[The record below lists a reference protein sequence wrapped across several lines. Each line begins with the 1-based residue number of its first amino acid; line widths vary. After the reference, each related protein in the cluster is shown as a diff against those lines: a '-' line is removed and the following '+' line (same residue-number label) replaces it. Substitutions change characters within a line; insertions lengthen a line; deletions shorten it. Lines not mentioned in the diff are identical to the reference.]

1 MRSLRASLIYASMKA
16 GHYFKYGRK
25 KNPTDWYNPAS
36 INYFRQETHKTAARL
51 ARPIKDVQVQ
61 PIQIGNF
68 QAELIRPDVLADN
81 KIMLLFHGG
90 GYVAGDCFAYRT
102 AASRFAQLTQ
112 TQILLFE
119 YRLAPEHPFPAALE
133 DALQAYAWLLEQG
146 HHASDVVFVG
156 DSAGG
161 GLCLATLLALKNEH
175 LSLPMATVVMSPW
188 TDLTCSS
195 PSIQT
200 NASKCLIP
208 KDSMKAFSQYYC
220 GHQEATN
227 PLISPLFGELHDL
240 PPLLVF
246 VGGNEILLDDSV
258 QLVKKAKSHGVDAQ
272 LVVADGLFHC
282 YPYFAP
288 VVPEANVAIA
298 KIRDFIRAVA

>member
-1 MRSLRASLIYASMKA
+1 MRSLRASLVYASMKA
-16 GHYFKYGRK
+16 SHYFRYGRK
-25 KNPTDWYNPAS
+25 KNPIDWNNPAS
-36 INYFRQETHKTAARL
+36 INYFRQETHKTAVRL
-51 ARPIKDVQVQ
+51 DRPIKDVQVQ
-61 PIQIGNF
+61 PIQIGDM
-68 QAELIRPDVLADN
+68 QAELIRPDVLTDN

-90 GYVAGDCFAYRT
+90 GYVAGDCFAYRM
-102 AASRFAQLTQ
+102 AASRLAQLTQ

-146 HHASDVVFVG
+146 HQASDVVFVG

-175 LSLPMATVVMSPW
+175 LSLPMATVAMSPW

-200 NASKCLIP
+200 NAKKCLLP
-208 KDSMKAFSQYYC
+208 TGCMKAFSQYYA
-220 GHQEATN
+220 GNQDVKN
-227 PLISPLFGELHDL
+227 PLRSPLFGDFHGL

-258 QLVKKAKSHGVDAQ
+258 QFVKQAKAQGVDAQ

-288 VVPEANVAIA
+288 VVPEANVAVA
-298 KIRDFIRAVA
+298 KIRDFIRAVV